1 MCFLRGKGG
10 AAGFRCEGSPGSRML
25 KDARGPEKQWPEGR
39 PGRGGAVHVQRGC
52 RSRERIFLVTREK
65 DVCKR
70 NVGHLPLQTRR
81 NRTDPWPLKFHTQ
94 VHQTETTS
102 SLRIK
107 WAERKRSPQYRRRIL
122 HPRRHQECLAGH
134 LSGGTGRRCPQSD
147 SACTLVAR
155 TGEGPKVDQPGAGP
169 QASSGSGQTCRQ

>member
-25 KDARGPEKQWPEGR
+25 KDARGPEAGLEGVGR
-39 PGRGGAVHVQRGC
+39 CMCRGEAGHGRGYFWSQ
-52 RSRERIFLVTREK
+52 ERRTYANGTWVTCL
-65 DVCKR
+65 CKP
-70 NVGHLPLQTRR
+70 GGTEQTR
-81 NRTDPWPLKFHTQ
+81 WPLKVHTQ
-94 VHQTETTS
+94 VRQTETIS